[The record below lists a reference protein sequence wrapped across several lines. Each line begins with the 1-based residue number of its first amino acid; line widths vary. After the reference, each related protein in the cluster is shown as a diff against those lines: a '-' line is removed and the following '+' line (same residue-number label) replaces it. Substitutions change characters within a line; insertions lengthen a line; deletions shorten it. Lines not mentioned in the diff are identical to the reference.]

1 MSVNAVYIFLFLEV
15 QFLVMIHKPFQKSR
29 IYLFITNLTAEYF
42 KRHPKM
48 SLLRQEI
55 EYKVQNKN
63 SG

>member
-1 MSVNAVYIFLFLEV
+1 
-15 QFLVMIHKPFQKSR
+15 MIHKPFQKSK

-42 KRHPKM
+42 NRHPKM
-48 SLLRQEI
+48 SLVRQEI